1 MGENLKQTLQWNIN
15 QRKSTRDEDNT
26 DEEFDELLESSGNSE
41 LVWFDIK
48 TITCCHLRKWKGDAM
63 KLGL

>member
-41 LVWFDIK
+41 LVCDW
-48 TITCCHLRKWKGDAM
+48 H
-63 KLGL
+63 